1 MDGKTWMVV
10 GTSIKR
16 GEKKLR
22 LANGTAA
29 ARQRVLEKDGH
40 TEVRLWDLPNA
51 MTAEDAAVW
60 LAAQGDTVPVQA
72 AKPDKPAKPVQQERR
87 VERAVRQLMAAA
99 EGEIAHE
106 ALGREAYKVGKL
118 GFLAWEDIS
127 LETRQEFSRNAAIR
141 AGIKCPP
148 GTYPELEDF
157 LRKDGV
163 KILADGTLV

>member
-1 MDGKTWMVV
+1 M
-10 GTSIKR
+10 
-16 GEKKLR
+16 
-22 LANGTAA
+22 
-29 ARQRVLEKDGH
+29 
-40 TEVRLWDLPNA
+40 
-51 MTAEDAAVW
+51 
-60 LAAQGDTVPVQA
+60 
-72 AKPDKPAKPVQQERR
+72 
-87 VERAVRQLMAAA
+87 ERAVRQLMAAA